1 VLTQVQ
7 PGDHESEPLDT
18 AGGSSTSVD
27 NLGLMGE
34 MREVFAA
41 QDDETAISLLE
52 ARWGPPVYRACDV

>member
-1 VLTQVQ
+1 VLTEVQ
-7 PGDHESEPLDT
+7 PRDHESEPLDT

-27 NLGLMGE
+27 NLDSWGE

-52 ARWGPPVYRACDV
+52 ARWGPPVYRASDV